1 MRAIA
6 LWLTCELISFGGVA
20 HAQPPPD
27 ADSFERIREALLKPP
42 SRLSLELL
50 KADFSI
56 YIEQRRPLQ
65 DIFERPPWVTVPPEF
80 AAPGAV
86 SRVAGGSIDPG
97 IIAHSVSRAVRA
109 RQARE
114 EVRRA
119 IAEYCVAHRDEPG
132 AAAICGE
139 PPR

>member
-1 MRAIA
+1 MRAI
-6 LWLTCELISFGGVA
+6 LLRLTCVLILLSGPA
-20 HAQPPPD
+20 HAQQPPD
-27 ADSFERIREALLKPP
+27 ADSFERIREALQKP
-42 SRLSLELL
+42 SSGLSLELPR
-50 KADFSI
+50 ADFSVF
-56 YIEQRRPLQ
+56 IEQRHPLQ

-80 AAPGAV
+80 TAPAGG

-97 IIAHSVSRAVRA
+97 IVAHSVSRAIRT

-119 IAEYCVAHRDEPG
+119 IAEYCVANRDEPG

-139 PPR
+139 PR

>member
-1 MRAIA
+1 MA
-6 LWLTCELISFGGVA
+6 LWLTCVLISFGGLA
-20 HAQPPPD
+20 LAQQPPD
-27 ADSFERIREALLKPP
+27 ADSFERIREALQKPP
-42 SRLSLELL
+42 SRLSLDLP
-50 KADFSI
+50 KVDFSI

-80 AAPGAV
+80 AAPGGV

-97 IIAHSVSRAVRA
+97 IIAHSVSRAVRT

>member
-1 MRAIA
+1 VRAIA
-6 LWLTCELISFGGVA
+6 LWLTCVLISFGGLA
-20 HAQPPPD
+20 HAQQSPD
-27 ADSFERIREALLKPP
+27 ADSFERIREALQRPP
-42 SRLSLELL
+42 SRLSLELP

-56 YIEQRRPLQ
+56 YIERRRPLQ

-80 AAPGAV
+80 VAPGAV

-97 IIAHSVSRAVRA
+97 IIAHSVSRAVRT